1 MREKILALYQRGK
14 SITEIAKLL
23 NTSPQR
29 VWYYLNSTTKG
40 KQKKAT
46 WQEEYYQQLQKHGLV
61 SYLADLLTYYEEQKG
76 QRKTLPYAEI
86 KRRLEIELA
95 IKGLPTLSK
104 TRWYQFL
111 RYFALKEF
119 GGWENLQKIRKG
131 RKYTPPQRG
140 MLIREYGILELDITG
155 YTLNGKNYSIAIL
168 WDTGIGY
175 IFRAAIV
182 ENKEKGAKHYN
193 KAFSSLDIAYW
204 LQETFIEYG
213 VPKAIKSDNEKILKS
228 RYLKNAL
235 KQLGVKLLRSQP
247 GVARQKVVERII
259 GILKER
265 SLRGSQNIEQRI
277 DEAIKR
283 WNLEPHRF
291 KHLSEEIIPASHF
304 KGYNQEIPIEEIEN
318 AFAYP
323 VETTLRNNTIRIGE
337 LKATYQIY
345 YPENLRVLVY
355 IKLSD
360 TSKAEVFN
368 ATTGEYIGTALR
380 VDKPV
385 SSILPEEVQKNKSAK
400 RAERRKK
407 KLQKELTQIQNQLL
421 EEEEE
426 MQTYGREILET
437 LSREE
442 EAIAPL
448 GESFK
453 EPQPFEEEPNND
465 PLGGISLLDILAGG
479 ESDD

>member
-1 MREKILALYQRGK
+1 MREKIIALYSKGK
-14 SITEIAKLL
+14 SISEIAKLL
-23 NTSPQR
+23 NTTPQR
-29 VWYYLNSTTKG
+29 VWYYLNSNPKG
-40 KQKKAT
+40 RNKKT
-46 WQEEYYQQLQKHGLV
+46 WQEEYYEQLQKHGLV
-61 SYLADLLTYYEEQKG
+61 SLLSDLLTYYEEQKG
-76 QRKTLPYAEI
+76 ERKTLSYAEI
-86 KRRLEIELA
+86 KRRLEVELA
-95 IKGLPTLSK
+95 IRGIPSLSK

-111 RYFALKEF
+111 RYFALKQF

-140 MLIREYGILELDITG
+140 MLIREYGVLELDITG
-155 YTLNGKNYSIAIL
+155 YQLGGKNYSIAIL

-175 IFRAAIV
+175 VFKAAIV

-193 KAFSSLDIAYW
+193 KAFTSLDIAYW

-213 VPKAIKSDNEKILKS
+213 VPKALKSDNEKILKS

-265 SLRGSQNIEQRI
+265 SLRGSQNVEQRI
-277 DEAIKR
+277 EETIKR

-291 KHLSEEIIPASHF
+291 KHLSEEIIPAEHF

-355 IKLSD
+355 VKLSD
-360 TSKAEVFN
+360 TSKAEVYN

-385 SSILPEEVQKNKSAK
+385 STILPEEVQKNKAAK
-400 RAERRKK
+400 RAERRKR
-407 KLQKELTQIQNQLL
+407 KLQRELVQIQNQLL
-421 EEEEE
+421 EEEE
-426 MQTYGREILET
+426 MQTFEVEILEK
-437 LSREE
+437 LSATEN
-442 EAIAPL
+442 
-448 GESFK
+448 SH
-453 EPQPFEEEPNND
+453 QPFEEKETTDFGN
-465 PLGGISLLDILAGG
+465 ISLLDILAGG
-479 ESDD
+479 EENG